1 MEARKTLSDAL
12 EQHFQKANVEPSSVI
27 VQAKVGDAFFGFV
40 LPGEKLISVI
50 NELWRSSSAGQRFKK
65 ALESF
70 IPFADYDYIVIDNA
84 PFFDPRYT
92 ALSLHISD
100 CIFIPLRP
108 SLIDLKRTLRMISWL
123 EDEMETVE
131 NGEKLRENIYAVFNH
146 VPTIRDQVEKRFV
159 ENFLQSKEGEKFSRP
174 DCIRQYNT
182 LLTYASQLKSKGV
195 KFMKSYVEVSSDI
208 ERFPPPHGPSKKKE
222 EKLFP
227 AKANDYAEKASQ
239 ILERLLRNQHT
250 INII

>member
-1 MEARKTLSDAL
+1 VEARKTLSDAL

-131 NGEKLRENIYAVFNH
+131 NGEKLRENLYAVFNH
-146 VPTIRDQVEKRFV
+146 VPTNLKQVEKRFV

-174 DCIRQYNT
+174 DCIRQYDA
-182 LLTYASQLKSKGV
+182 LLTHARQLKSKGV
-195 KFMKSYVEVSSDI
+195 KFMNSYVEVSSDI
-208 ERFPPPHGPSKKKE
+208 ERFPN
-222 EKLFP
+222 P
-227 AKANDYAEKASQ
+227 AMRELPKRAEGFIAEASQ
-239 ILERLLRNQHT
+239 VLKGLSQKP
-250 INII
+250 